1 MAKVLV
7 GAYES
12 RFAPEFLTSLSLGGL
27 DGTLQK
33 RFRNLDD
40 PSRVRMKTGTLKDVS
55 AIAGYVTGKSGKVYA
70 VVVFVNHPGAQNG
83 PGEAIH
89 STIVDWVLKQ

>member
-1 MAKVLV
+1 
-7 GAYES
+7 
-12 RFAPEFLTSLSLGGL
+12 
-27 DGTLQK
+27 
-33 RFRNLDD
+33 
-40 PSRVRMKTGTLKDVS
+40 MKTGTLKDVS